1 MVYYREGYVPQ
12 VYDQQV
18 STHLPAP
25 ETSWGT
31 AHGAGNNPRGSCPVW
46 GGVSPAHCGTEHW
59 EAVTQRAGG

>member
-25 ETSWGT
+25 ETTSW
-31 AHGAGNNPRGSCPVW
+31 ALPRELKIIPGAAALW
-46 GGVSPAHCGTEHW
+46 GGVSPAQCG
-59 EAVTQRAGG
+59 